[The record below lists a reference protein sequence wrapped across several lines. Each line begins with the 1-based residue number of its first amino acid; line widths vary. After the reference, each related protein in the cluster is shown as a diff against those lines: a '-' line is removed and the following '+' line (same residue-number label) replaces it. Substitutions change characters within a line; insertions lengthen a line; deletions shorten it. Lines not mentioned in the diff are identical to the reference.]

1 MDRPQLE
8 GPVYSVVTPFDRAGD
23 IDFGALENYI
33 NLAYGSGARQ
43 FYAMA
48 YNSRYSQLSDD
59 EIRSLNAFVV
69 KAVHQLGSDAVTIV
83 GDPIH
88 CSTRVS
94 AEFCRHASNIGAEF
108 ISLIVRERY
117 YSDDQIVAHFKECA
131 AASDVRILVHE
142 MPFISGFG
150 GHTINWPLSLL
161 DRVADVEGVDA
172 IKEDAKDDQYSRDVI
187 RLIRNRLSIV
197 ISGGGKRQWLRF
209 ADEGCQAWL
218 NGVGVFDP
226 RLPQAF
232 YSAHRAGDDA
242 TVRAII
248 EEVEVPFFNQLVKP
262 FGWHRA
268 IKGAL
273 EARGLMS
280 RFERGPMVALS
291 DAEQGVVRDVM
302 EQLEDAIGRIVASN
316 ADVETPRL
324 TGLEDRFK

>member
-1 MDRPQLE
+1 MDRKALA
-8 GPVYSVVTPFDRAGD
+8 GPVYSIVTPFDSAGG

-33 NLAYGSGARQ
+33 DLAYGAGARQ
-43 FYAMA
+43 FYVMA
-48 YNSRYSQLSDD
+48 YNSRYSQLSGD
-59 EIRSLNAFVV
+59 EIRTLNSFVV
-69 KAVHQLGSDAVTIV
+69 KAVHQLGSDVVTIV

-88 CSTRVS
+88 CSTRAS
-94 AEFCRHASNIGAEF
+94 AEFCRHASSIGADF
-108 ISLIVRERY
+108 ISLIVREKY
-117 YSDDQIVAHFKECA
+117 YSDEQIVAHFEECA

-150 GHTINWPLSLL
+150 GHTINWPISLL
-161 DRVADVEGVDA
+161 DRVADIEGVDA

-187 RLIRNRLSIV
+187 RLIRDRLSIV

-209 ADEGCQAWL
+209 ADDGGQAWL

-232 YSAHRAGDDA
+232 YRAHLAGDDA

-248 EEVEVPFFNQLVKP
+248 EGIEVPFFEQLVEP

-273 EARGLMS
+273 EARGLMP

-291 DAEQGVVRDVM
+291 EGEQSAVRHVM
-302 EQLEDAIGRIVASN
+302 ESIETTIDGIFRASSHQ
-316 ADVETPRL
+316 
-324 TGLEDRFK
+324 

>member
-1 MDRPQLE
+1 MDSPGLK
-8 GPVYSVVTPFDRAGD
+8 GPVYSIVTPFDSAGS

-33 NLAYGSGARQ
+33 DLAYGAGARQ
-43 FYAMA
+43 FYVMA
-48 YNSRYSQLSDD
+48 FNSRYSQLSDD
-59 EIRSLNAFVV
+59 EIRTLNSFVV
-69 KAVHQLGSDAVTIV
+69 KAVHQLGSDVVTIV

-94 AEFCRHASNIGAEF
+94 TQFCQHASEIGADF
-108 ISLIVRERY
+108 ISLIVREKY
-117 YSDDQIVAHFKECA
+117 YSDEQIASHFESCA
-131 AASDVRILVHE
+131 KSSDTPILVHE
-142 MPFISGFG
+142 MPFISGYG
-150 GHTINWPLSLL
+150 GHAINWPLTLL
-161 DRVADVEGVDA
+161 DRVADIEGVAA

-187 RLIRNRLSIV
+187 RLIRDRLAIV

-232 YSAHRAGDDA
+232 YAAHLAGDEA

-248 EEVEVPFFNQLVKP
+248 DEVEVPFFRDLVEP

-273 EARGLMS
+273 EAYGIMPRV
-280 RFERGPMVALS
+280 ERPPMVALNDS
-291 DAEQGVVRDVM
+291 EQTRVQEVM
-302 EQLEDAIGRIVASN
+302 DSIGAAIDHIV
-316 ADVETPRL
+316 
-324 TGLEDRFK
+324 